1 MRAKRLIV
9 GVLSIA
15 LLAIGVVLIAY
26 LIMELGSGNT
36 GTNSSDPGA
45 FNVPEVETTQE
56 TQTGGP
62 EDKTLRVS
70 IPRMSRVA
78 DAAVPDADGDDEEAL
93 GQNAAI
99 HLKGTG
105 FPWQEEA
112 NVYLAGHRL
121 GYPSTPSFLAFYDLD
136 AVQVGDEVYV
146 EDSNGKEYT
155 YRVFD
160 NFVVDPTDVWVIDPV
175 PGKNIL
181 TLQTCTLPDYSQRLV
196 VQAELVNEA

>member
-1 MRAKRLIV
+1 MYGRSERRLVRMRAERRLVRMRAKRLIV
-9 GVLSIA
+9 GVLGIA

-36 GTNSSDPGA
+36 ATNSSDPGA

-70 IPRMSRVA
+70 IPRMARVA

-99 HLKGTG
+99 HLKDTG

-121 GYPSTPSFLAFYDLD
+121 
-136 AVQVGDEVYV
+136 V
-146 EDSNGKEYT
+146 
-155 YRVFD
+155 
-160 NFVVDPTDVWVIDPV
+160 
-175 PGKNIL
+175 
-181 TLQTCTLPDYSQRLV
+181 LQCHLYKH
-196 VQAELVNEA
+196 